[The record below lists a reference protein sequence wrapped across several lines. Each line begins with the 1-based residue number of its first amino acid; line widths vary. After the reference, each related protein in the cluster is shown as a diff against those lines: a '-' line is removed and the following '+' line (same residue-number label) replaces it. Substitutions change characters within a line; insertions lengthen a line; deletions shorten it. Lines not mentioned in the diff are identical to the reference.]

1 MTKKLNNLLG
11 DHGQREE
18 QQVRNLSTEP
28 KDVVPERRRNEEP
41 RPLYKDLFTLPVEYA
56 LAHCVAE
63 DLRASRGIA
72 TVFRKK
78 FGGTEYL
85 ERQSPTIGT
94 TLAVALHLKRNGQHL
109 FYLVTKETSSKKHS
123 YESMKKS
130 LQDLR
135 DKLLRIGIK
144 KLAIPRLGCG
154 YDGLEW
160 RIVRNMVQDLFKDT
174 GIEIVVCVYNPW
186 GTSGGP
192 EDRKLQGKS
201 VLG

>member
-1 MTKKLNNLLG
+1 MLASYSG
-11 DHGQREE
+11 DHGKQEE

-28 KDVVPERRRNEEP
+28 RDIVPERRGNEGP
-41 RPLYKDLFTLPVEYA
+41 RLLYKDLFTLPVEYA

-78 FGGTEYL
+78 FGGTEDL
-85 ERQSPTIGT
+85 ERQRPAIGT
-94 TLAVALHLKRNGQHL
+94 TLNLKRNGRHL
-109 FYLVTKETSSKKHS
+109 FYLVTKETSSQKPS
-123 YESMKKS
+123 YESLKKS

-160 RIVRNMVQDLFKDT
+160 KIVRNMVRELFKDT
-174 GIEIVVCVYNPW
+174 GIEIVVCVYNP
-186 GTSGGP
+186 
-192 EDRKLQGKS
+192 
-201 VLG
+201 